1 LAFGT
6 RGATLVFGV
15 PGNPVAAM
23 VSFEMYVRPA
33 ILALQ
38 GRPDVYRPWF
48 LARSD
53 EPVHRTKGRTE
64 ARRCRITHDPD
75 GSVRFTTT
83 GPQGSGILSSM
94 AGAQGLFFVPPQYPG
109 GDAGTEMLVML
120 LAGSGTER
128 PPFPVPP
135 H

>member
-1 LAFGT
+1 
-6 RGATLVFGV
+6 
-15 PGNPVAAM
+15 

-53 EPVHRTKGRTE
+53 EPVHRTTGRTE
-64 ARRCRITHDPD
+64 ARRCRITHDPA
-75 GSVRFTTT
+75 GGVRFTTT

-94 AGAQGLFFVPPQYPG
+94 AGAQALFFVPPQYSG
-109 GDAGTEMLVML
+109 GDTGTEMMVML
-120 LAGSGTER
+120 LAGSGSER
-128 PPFPVPP
+128 PPFPSPP
-135 H
+135 R